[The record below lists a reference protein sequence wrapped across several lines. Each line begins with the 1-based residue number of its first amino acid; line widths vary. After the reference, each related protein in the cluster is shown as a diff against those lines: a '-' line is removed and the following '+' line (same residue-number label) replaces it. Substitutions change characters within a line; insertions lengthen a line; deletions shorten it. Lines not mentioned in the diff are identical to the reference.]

1 MFFFF
6 MILIL
11 IFFFLYFY
19 LPSYL
24 EQNET
29 KFRWGEAGGKVAL
42 HFLNKLHPCFGS

>member
-1 MFFFF
+1 MLFFL

-11 IFFFLYFY
+11 IFFFLYF
-19 LPSYL
+19 SYL